1 MANTP
6 IYLCDDEPE
15 VLKSLSF
22 LLRQHGFTVNAY
34 GSGPDLLAAVDAAHK
49 PLRGVFLLD
58 QKMDPMDGHAVHENL
73 RNRGLGKRNPVI
85 FLTGTGTVTKAV
97 AEVQKGALDYLEKPP
112 ADDKLVALLHHAVE
126 LEAQWQASARRV
138 DFLGDL
144 WKDVSPR
151 QREVAI
157 KVAAGDTNKVIAADM
172 GIGERMVEEHRRQAM
187 EKLGVDA
194 AATLAITISEMR
206 ACGVIA
212 PDAN

>member
-15 VLKSLSF
+15 VLRSLSF
-22 LLRQHGFTVNAY
+22 LLRQHGFTVDAY

-112 ADDKLVALLHHAVE
+112 AGDKLVALLHHAVE

-157 KVAAGDTNKVIAADM
+157 KVSAGDTNKVIAADM

-194 AATLAITISEMR
+194 AATLAITISDMR